1 MALTELSVR
10 RTNKIGKHADGHGL
24 YLQIAPTGGK
34 YWRYAYRFDGKQKTL
49 ALGTYPDISLTKARE
64 LHQDARTQLAL
75 GIDPGAYKQL
85 AKAQTANTFEELA
98 AEWLSRQ
105 ALKDET
111 RKKLALWIE
120 RDCEPLSAM
129 AVDTII
135 ARDVLAVARVV
146 EPSSADR
153 ARRLVALCGQIMRY
167 AVAIG
172 SAERDPTGD
181 LKGALASPPGGNFPA
196 VTDPTKLAKLMN
208 TIYAHQGHPLT
219 VAALKLSALTFTRPG
234 ELRGA
239 LWSEF
244 DLEAQEWR
252 IPAARMKMGR
262 DHIVPLSNQ
271 ALEVIKSLPHTSEYL
286 LPMQTDNERPMAANT
301 VADAV
306 RGMGFKHTA
315 HGFRATA
322 RTILDEVLDQRVD
335 LIEHQL
341 SHQVKDPN
349 GRSYNR
355 TAHLPARRVMM
366 QTWADYLDKLRVGP
380 DALSID
386 AGQEQVADMTV
397 DRSL

>member
-24 YLQIAPTGGK
+24 YLQVAPTSGK
-34 YWRYAYRFDGKQKTL
+34 YWRYAYRFDRKQKTL
-49 ALGTYPDISLTKARE
+49 ALGTYPDISLAKARE
-64 LHQDARTQLAL
+64 RHQEARTQLAV

-85 AKAQTANTFEELA
+85 VKAETANTFGELA
-98 AEWLSRQ
+98 AEWLNRQ
-105 ALKDET
+105 TLKKIT
-111 RKKLALWIE
+111 RDKLALWIE

-129 AVDTII
+129 PVDSIN

-196 VTDPTKLAKLMN
+196 VTDPTMLAKLMHA
-208 TIYAHQGHPLT
+208 IYAHQGHPLT

-239 LWSEF
+239 LWAEF

-252 IPAARMKMGR
+252 IPAVRMKMGR
-262 DHIVPLSNQ
+262 DHIVPLSRQ
-271 ALEVIKSLPHTSEYL
+271 ALEVIKSLPHTGEYV
-286 LPMQTDNERPMAANT
+286 LPMQTDDERPMAANT

-306 RGMGFKHTA
+306 RGMGFEHTA

-341 SHQVKDPN
+341 SHQVKDAN

-366 QTWADYLDKLRVGP
+366 QRWADYLDKLRV
-380 DALSID
+380 DADVIASRTLL
-386 AGQEQVADMTV
+386 Q
-397 DRSL
+397 